1 MKTKTAQAK
10 KMVDFMVLRLNY
22 LQKKEALQVLAAGLL
37 RIT

>member
-1 MKTKTAQAK
+1 MKTKNAQAK
-10 KMVDFMVLRLNY
+10 KVDFMVLRLNY